1 MAETTPR
8 VIPRIEPLARLVDG
22 KRFQL
27 VISGV
32 IVLNAIVL
40 GLETYVDPGTPAFDT
55 LMQLNEI
62 FYLVFLAELILRIVS
77 YGRQPWNF
85 FRSGWNIFDFIVIGA
100 ALIPALRAQAEV
112 IRLLRL
118 ARIVRLLRF
127 LPDARVLI
135 ATMAKAIPSVFSMI
149 VLVILIL
156 FIYGMIGVT
165 IFGEALPSEWGNI
178 GSAMMTL
185 FILLT
190 LENFPTYLDQAQEVT
205 PFATVF
211 FLSYVLIAAFVVL
224 NLVLG
229 IVIGAMEEARE
240 EEKERKRREEAGDQ
254 GSLVSLV
261 EEVRSQLKVV
271 EAELRILSSSR
282 SPEPPASQ

>member
-1 MAETTPR
+1 VTTTPVER
-8 VIPRIEPLARLVDG
+8 PIPRVSALARIVDAHW
-22 KRFQL
+22 FQL
-27 VISGV
+27 FISGV
-32 IVLNAIVL
+32 IVANAIVL
-40 GLETYVDPGTPAFDT
+40 GAETYLDPGTPAFDT
-55 LMQLNEI
+55 LMLVNEA
-62 FYLVFLAELILRIVS
+62 FYLVFLTELILRIAS

-85 FRSGWNIFDFIVIGA
+85 FRSGWNVFDFIVIGA

-127 LPDARVLI
+127 LPDARVLV
-135 ATMAKAIPSVFSMI
+135 ATMGKAIPPVFSMI
-149 VLVILIL
+149 VLVVLIL
-156 FIYGMIGVT
+156 FIYGMIGV
-165 IFGEALPSEWGNI
+165 IVFGEALPDEWGTI

-190 LENFPTYLDQAQEVT
+190 LENFPTYLEQAQEVT

-229 IVIGAMEEARE
+229 IVIGSMEEARE
-240 EEKERKRREEAGDQ
+240 EERQREHAEAEQ
-254 GSLVSLV
+254 EHASLL
-261 EEVRSQLKVV
+261 EAIEGMRSQLDHV
-271 EAELRILSSSR
+271 ERQLRRSGR
-282 SPEPPASQ
+282 SPGAGP